1 MGSSADFDTA
11 TKLFLN
17 WFNSHPGTTFHPS
30 LEIVD
35 LRERGAGRGI
45 IAKADIPPD
54 TDLFTI
60 PRSCII
66 SKDTSE
72 LARKLPELFDVQK
85 DASQLDNSNSA
96 DGEDSDELGS
106 ELPTSWLNLI
116 LTLLYE
122 SFHQRTSKWSSYFD
136 VLPREPSSFDT
147 LMFWREEEL
156 SQLQASAMRSKIGK
170 DSANR
175 MFQERMIPFVNKH
188 TDIFYPANTTH
199 LTDDELLEKCHVI
212 GSLIMSYAFDLQPDD
227 DDEDNQENEDGWI
240 EDRSK
245 PSTMGMV
252 PMADMLNADAEF
264 NAHLSHGEE
273 NLTMT
278 SIREIKAGEEVLNYY
293 GPLPNGEL
301 LRRYGYTSPK
311 HTRYDV
317 VEISWDQV
325 KTVISETLHI
335 PNDPAATA
343 ADTLNKTISQLTETE
358 DYETLDLENGF
369 LLDREAGDPDEYGL
383 CTTEARFTAF
393 PEELVSIISE
403 LVTRLESGEMRK
415 KRLTGEEDK
424 KRFVKNRTLTVLEAI
439 VRKRMAEY
447 ETSVDVDDG
456 LLLREAS
463 DGGVGRRLRMALN
476 VRVGEKRLLREAL
489 DWTEAML
496 EKYKEAQ
503 QQGSAAQV
511 NGQPPRKKQRK
522 DNR

>member
-1 MGSSADFDTA
+1 MDFSTDFDT
-11 TKLFLN
+11 TSKHFLD
-17 WFNSHPGTTFHPS
+17 WFNTQPGTTFHPS

-35 LRERGAGRGI
+35 LRGRGAGRGM
-45 IAKADIPPD
+45 IAKADILQD

-72 LARKLPELFDVQK
+72 LARKLPELFDVQIDANEK
-85 DASQLDNSNSA
+85 DSGNNI
-96 DGEDSDELGS
+96 DGQDSDELVS
-106 ELPTSWLNLI
+106 DLPKSWLNLI
-116 LTLLYE
+116 LILLYE
-122 SFHQRTSKWSSYFD
+122 SFHQRTSKWSPYFD
-136 VLPREPSSFDT
+136 VLPQEPSSFDT
-147 LMFWREEEL
+147 LMFWTDEEL
-156 SQLQASAMRSKIGK
+156 SHLQASAMRSKIGK

-175 MFQERMIPFVNKH
+175 MFQERIIPVVNNH
-188 TDIFYPANTTH
+188 ADIFYPPNTAQ
-199 LTDDELLEKCHVI
+199 LTDVQLLEKCHII

-227 DDEDNQENEDGWI
+227 DDEDDQENEDGWM

-415 KRLTGEEDK
+415 KRLTREEDK

-447 ETSVDVDDG
+447 ETSVDVDEG
-456 LLLREAS
+456 LLLREGS